1 MLALMRETSIVK
13 ILLMALLITLLYEA
27 EAHASVKVEIYGDED
42 YPPYSYM
49 NNGHLVGIYADLI
62 HKAAEKLLPEYEV
75 ILKPVPWRRGID
87 GLKNGYI
94 FALFPPYFS
103 SDRTSF
109 VESLSRPLYRESV
122 IIVCRES
129 VMHEPRMVFPD
140 DFSEL
145 VIGRNTDFLLS
156 GEFVSAARDG
166 KFRLNETRGN
176 NKNLQKLVNGRID
189 CYANDRLS
197 IWYTYS
203 AMKKTDP
210 SIERT
215 KIVEAMELTQQD
227 AYIAYSKNYHA
238 EYRDDFI
245 KKMNDALDSLNKDNT
260 VLELINKYQP

>member
-1 MLALMRETSIVK
+1 MK
-13 ILLMALLITLLYEA
+13 ILLMALLITLLYEVDS
-27 EAHASVKVEIYGDED
+27 HASVKVEIYGDED

-49 NNGHLVGIYADLI
+49 KNGHLVGIYADLI

-109 VESLSRPLYRESV
+109 VEPLSHPLYRESV

-129 VMHEPRMVFPD
+129 VMHGPRQSFPE

-156 GEFVSAARDG
+156 NEFVRAAKDG
-166 KFRLNETRGN
+166 KIKLNETRGN
-176 NKNLQKLVNGRID
+176 NKNLQKLANGRID

-203 AMKKTDP
+203 VMKKTDHA
-210 SIERT
+210 ILQM
-215 KIVEAMELTQQD
+215 KMVEAMELSQQD
-227 AYIAYSKNYHA
+227 AHIAYSKNYHA
-238 EYRDDFI
+238 EYKDDFI
-245 KKMNDALDSLNKDNT
+245 KKMNDALDSLNHDNT
-260 VLELINKYQP
+260 VSELISKYQP